1 MIDTAAFWQY
11 PQFFSDVDL
20 CRSVFCGSESLS
32 QLSSLGVFRVCSLDC
47 GLSWA
52 ETGPA
57 KGMYSTLLR
66 DLEFIFGFFFSSN
79 RYAKGTFNLPPLPL
93 TPPPTPTPPHPPPK
107 KKKKK
112 KKQISFCYY
121 FLYFDGCYDPQMA
134 KNWKTTGWPK
144 DVALDWS
151 KSTDYFRRI
160 FDLKFC
166 FERYLIASCIEFWCL
181 VVIFWRWIA
190 CIWTCSLLRFVHFV
204 NTVSPLFTK
213 NALFENFDKFIMSS
227 RCQITQT
234 SASGSYGAK
243 IVPKK

>member
-1 MIDTAAFWQY
+1 M
-11 PQFFSDVDL
+11 
-20 CRSVFCGSESLS
+20 SVSFLRVGVSVAVVVSWCLQSLFPWLWFV
-32 QLSSLGVFRVCSLDC
+32 LSRNWACQRYVFNFI
-47 GLSWA
+47 
-52 ETGPA
+52 
-57 KGMYSTLLR
+57 KG
-66 DLEFIFGFFFSSN
+66 FGIYIWFFFSSN

-93 TPPPTPTPPHPPPK
+93 TPPPTPTPPHPP
-107 KKKKK
+107 KKKK